1 MLLNLAL
8 WTIMIINFI
17 ILLIPIMIL
26 NILFIQIEIIFTPGK
41 EWLEFSAILVVIFLI
56 YLINL
61 EADRITNK
69 IKNKK
74 IEKNIITN
82 K

>member
-8 WTIMIINFI
+8 WTIMITNFI

-26 NILFIQIEIIFTPGK
+26 NILFIQIEIIFTTGK

-56 YLINL
+56 YLIKL